1 MRAYDYRTC
10 LRASEAT
17 VRTRLAC
24 SPSRMRTCRA
34 RRQCGLRT
42 CSTSDKRPGAVRTC
56 LPYEAHACSVVRAE
70 GAGVGW
76 LCEAR
81 AGCVWAARASIRAPA
96 HARHGSR
103 DHELY
108 LWHELGTQNVIR
120 FTTSGK
126 CQSTHTRGST
136 FGFTSRPHT
145 HAHTRTPAQATV
157 VLRRE
162 LLSCAG

>member
-1 MRAYDYRTC
+1 MITVLAFA
-10 LRASEAT
+10 LRK
-17 VRTRLAC
+17 
-24 SPSRMRTCRA
+24 
-34 RRQCGLRT
+34 RQCGRVSRARLRECEHAVRDDSAVCGRARLRT
-42 CSTSDKRPGAVRTC
+42 SGRAVRTC